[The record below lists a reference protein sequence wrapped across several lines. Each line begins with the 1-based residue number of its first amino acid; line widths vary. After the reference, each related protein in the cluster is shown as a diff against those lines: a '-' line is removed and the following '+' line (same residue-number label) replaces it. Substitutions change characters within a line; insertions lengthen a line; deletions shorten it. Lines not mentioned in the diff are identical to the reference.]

1 MGSFSL
7 VIGEL
12 RLLEVIISSL
22 GLLLAA
28 LVSLY
33 SFHQIKQARAAIPS
47 LSDFIK
53 KGEDGETIIREDVA
67 SLIDAFGSR
76 MAQGIKMSFLQGLG
90 AQAKVEKGLK
100 GALAQDIVE
109 NKMPLLNLAGDILGF
124 NTKQYIAKHPDAL
137 GQLLQLAGPY
147 LGNLNLGGHPPGAPP
162 SRFHG
167 NDGGVSKFG

>member
-1 MGSFSL
+1 
-7 VIGEL
+7 VA
-12 RLLEVIISSL
+12 
-22 GLLLAA
+22 LAA
-28 LVSLY
+28 TIY
-33 SFHQIKQARAAIPS
+33 AIREMRRAQAAIPS

-90 AQAKVEKGLK
+90 AQAKIEKGLK
-100 GALAQDIVE
+100 GAMAQDIVE

-147 LGNLNLGGHPPGAPP
+147 LGNLGALKGSNPVMNP
-162 SRFHG
+162 SHG
-167 NDGGVSKFG
+167 NDGVGYG